1 MNVELRHLRY
11 FVALVDE
18 LNFSRAAGRTGI
30 SQQTLSAQIRRLE
43 DELGVQ
49 LFRRTTREVRLTPA
63 GEALIDHA
71 RQALAAVDALVT
83 EARRTAVAETGL
95 LRLGYS
101 PSTSF
106 GVAAALLHAMRVRR
120 PGLEIQARESTSAVV
135 VRDVRA
141 GVLDV
146 GLLRRLETEA
156 GVMSELLGHEPIGV
170 LASAGH
176 RLAGEET
183 VDVGALGGE
192 CVLLYPREGRAEHHD
207 ALLEILAPVRDELK
221 LAMTVPDRSFTDVRL
236 GRGIALVPRSIG
248 RAAPA
253 DLGWTALTGSHT
265 AAPVRVIWRT
275 DGLTPA
281 ARTLLELAREHARRE
296 GWRE

>member
-11 FVALVDE
+11 FVALADE
-18 LNFSRAAGRTGI
+18 LNFSRAAHRARI

-49 LFRRTTREVRLTPA
+49 LFYRTTRQVRLTPA
-63 GEALIDHA
+63 GEGLIEDA
-71 RQALAAVDALVT
+71 RQALSAVDDLLAK
-83 EARRTAVAETGL
+83 ARRSALAQTGV

-106 GVAAALLHAMRVRR
+106 GVAAALLHAIRERR
-120 PGLEIQARESTSAVV
+120 PGVEIQARESTSAAI

-146 GLLRRLETEA
+146 GVLRWLDPEA
-156 GVMSELLGHEPIGV
+156 GVMSELLGREPIGV
-170 LASAGH
+170 LVPAGH
-176 RLAGEET
+176 RLAGTDT
-183 VDVGALGGE
+183 VDVRALAGE
-192 CVLLYPREGRAEHHD
+192 RFLLYPRQGREEHHD
-207 ALLEILAPVRDELK
+207 ALLAVLAPVREEVELT
-221 LAMTVPDRSFTDVRL
+221 LTVPDRSFTDVRL

-248 RAAPA
+248 RAAPT
-253 DLGWTALTGSHT
+253 DLRWTALAGSHA
-265 AAPVRVIWRT
+265 AAPVRVIWSA
-275 DGLTPA
+275 DGLNPA

-296 GWRE
+296 GWR